1 MEMFSQYG
9 EIKDIF
15 DLIEQR
21 GMVFVTFVR
30 VYSLDKRMKMMNNQL
45 KYNVI

>member
-1 MEMFSQYG
+1 MFSRYG

-30 VYSLDKRMKMMNNQL
+30 VYQENENQSAHVSCSL
-45 KYNVI
+45 V